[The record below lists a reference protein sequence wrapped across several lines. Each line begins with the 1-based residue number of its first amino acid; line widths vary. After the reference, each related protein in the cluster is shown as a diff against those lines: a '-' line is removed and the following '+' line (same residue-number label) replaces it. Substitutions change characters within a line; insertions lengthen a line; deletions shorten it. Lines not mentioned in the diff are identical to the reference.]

1 LIQVLRQTQRLS
13 GTKNAGCR
21 AELSIYLDHL
31 LSWIDNNNSMFMD
44 FASENWKR
52 NVFVTV
58 YLIFRH
64 AHVDHVGSSNG
75 SPPVQS
81 ANSNFTKRMETEAE
95 TDFMF
100 SLFVDCWRTEGLSH
114 KYLHWTQARIVLLL
128 FAYQGVCRWRRV
140 GGNGTSQR
148 QSSHI
153 FVISFVISLKVAE
166 TPCAA
171 TFCRVRCRKLLP
183 SRQHGDGGCWVLLA
197 CPEACSSICQVPC
210 FICFILFREYDTDCF
225 EFGSMLS
232 FFVCKN
238 KLYLVCHVD
247 IFPKIYELRYRFID
261 DFPSSKAPLADFPA
275 RHVWIV

>member
-1 LIQVLRQTQRLS
+1 MTRFGWFGSPTVEGNQRSSWLIQVLRQTQRLS

-52 NVFVTV
+52 NVFFAV

-64 AHVDHVGSSNG
+64 AHVDHAGLSNG

-81 ANSNFTKRMETEAE
+81 ANSNFTKRMKTEAE
-95 TDFMF
+95 TDLMF

-128 FAYQGVCRWRRV
+128 FAYQGVCWWRRV

-153 FVISFVISLKVAE
+153 FVISFVISLQRLQKHPALPHFVMWGAGSYSQVANME
-166 TPCAA
+166 MVGAGYCWHVLKLAA
-171 TFCRVRCRKLLP
+171 P
-183 SRQHGDGGCWVLLA
+183 SAKSHVLFAL
-197 CPEACSSICQVPC
+197 SSLENMTRTALNSDLCC
-210 FICFILFREYDTDCF
+210 NF
-225 EFGSMLS
+225 LS
-232 FFVCKN
+232 VKTSC
-238 KLYLVCHVD
+238 
-247 IFPKIYELRYRFID
+247 I
-261 DFPSSKAPLADFPA
+261 
-275 RHVWIV
+275 